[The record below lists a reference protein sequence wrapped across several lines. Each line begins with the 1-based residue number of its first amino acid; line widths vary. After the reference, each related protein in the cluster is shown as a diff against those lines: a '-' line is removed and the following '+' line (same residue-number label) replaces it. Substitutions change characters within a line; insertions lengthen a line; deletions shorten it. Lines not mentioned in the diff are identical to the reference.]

1 MLEDRLK
8 FYVDLEKLRG
18 RPLIVY
24 VTSARAGMPGLM
36 GADAIPEF
44 LDQLELLSS
53 DTKAVDL
60 LVVSNG
66 GDPIVAW
73 RVITLLRERVEKI
86 GVLVPQ
92 AAYSAAT
99 LLAMGADEIVMHP
112 NGNLGPVDPQ
122 ILVKRSGE
130 AEPQRFGFEE
140 MTSFLQ
146 FAKDKVGITDQRYLH
161 AIFDH

>member
-1 MLEDRLK
+1 
-8 FYVDLEKLRG
+8 
-18 RPLIVY
+18 
-24 VTSARAGMPGLM
+24 
-36 GADAIPEF
+36 
-44 LDQLELLSS
+44 
-53 DTKAVDL
+53 
-60 LVVSNG
+60 VVSNG

-73 RVITLLRERVEKI
+73 RAITLLRERVEQI

-130 AEPQRFGFEE
+130 PNHSVSVLR
-140 MTSFLQ
+140 
-146 FAKDKVGITDQRYLH
+146 R
-161 AIFDH
+161 